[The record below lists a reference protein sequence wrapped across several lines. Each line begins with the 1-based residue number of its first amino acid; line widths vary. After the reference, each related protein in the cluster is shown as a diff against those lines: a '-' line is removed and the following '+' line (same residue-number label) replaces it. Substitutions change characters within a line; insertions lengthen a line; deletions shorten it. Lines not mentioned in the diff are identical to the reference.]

1 MQALLIEDDVPTA
14 KSIQCML
21 QSLGHHCDWV
31 EQGEDGMT
39 LAKTHDYDV
48 ILLDI
53 MLPGIDGYE
62 VLQQLRAADI
72 ETPVILQSGIVER
85 ERDIEGLGLG
95 VTDYLLKPYS
105 KEEISVRVNA
115 AVESARLKAM
125 TSNDELQP
133 GKSASERR
141 SDSRSAMI
149 KSGQIVYRAATCVM
163 DCVILNLSDEGA
175 ALQPEDPHRL
185 PATFNLAIHHGP
197 TYHCEVCWRHR
208 NKLGVRFL
216 DS

>member
-72 ETPVILQSGIVER
+72 ETPVIDR
-85 ERDIEGLGLG
+85 
-95 VTDYLLKPYS
+95 K
-105 KEEISVRVNA
+105 SVV
-115 AVESARLKAM
+115 
-125 TSNDELQP
+125 
-133 GKSASERR
+133 
-141 SDSRSAMI
+141 
-149 KSGQIVYRAATCVM
+149 
-163 DCVILNLSDEGA
+163 
-175 ALQPEDPHRL
+175 
-185 PATFNLAIHHGP
+185 
-197 TYHCEVCWRHR
+197 
-208 NKLGVRFL
+208 
-216 DS
+216 

>member
-62 VLQQLRAADI
+62 VLQQLRAANI

-185 PATFNLAIHHGP
+185 PATQVAA
-197 TYHCEVCWRHR
+197 R
-208 NKLGVRFL
+208 
-216 DS
+216 